1 VEHRHQN
8 DPRRGV
14 EMLSH
19 VLREVARRRLSPDEA
34 QDFVQAAEL
43 RLLER
48 RHDVLERF
56 DGRSSLRTYLHVVVV
71 RMLLDWRNAQ
81 YGKWRPSAHAVRG
94 GPPAVLMDR
103 LIWRDGCSPD
113 EAAEI
118 ARTRWPDR
126 SFAALRA
133 LADGLPAHPP
143 RRLVSGEV
151 TEGMKAADFDD
162 PIEAAER
169 AMSARHR
176 HAALTGAI
184 EALPPEDRWLIR
196 ARFAERRSV
205 QSIAATLNVN
215 PKQLYRRYERTLATL
230 RRALEA
236 SGVTGLGTTS
246 EA

>member
-8 DPRRGV
+8 DPRDGV
-14 EMLSH
+14 EMLSQ
-19 VLREVARRRLSPDEA
+19 VLREVARRRLSPEDA

-48 RHDVLERF
+48 RHDVLARF

-71 RMLLDWRNAQ
+71 RMLLDWRNAE
-81 YGKWRPSAHAVRG
+81 YGKWRPSARAVRAG
-94 GPPAVLMDR
+94 AAAVLMDR

-113 EAAEI
+113 QAVEI
-118 ARTRWPDR
+118 ARTRWPDH
-126 SFAALRA
+126 SVAALRA
-133 LADGLPAHPP
+133 LADALPPHPP
-143 RRLVSGEV
+143 RRLVSSEV
-151 TEGMKAADFDD
+151 SEGLKAADFDD

-169 AMSARHR
+169 VKSARQR
-176 HAALTGAI
+176 HAALTGAL
-184 EALPPEDRWLIR
+184 EALPPEERWLIR
-196 ARFAERRSV
+196 ARFTERRSV

-230 RRALEA
+230 RRALVA
-236 SGVTGLGTTS
+236 SGVTDLGTTT